1 MKHNVHPF
9 TVELGTRQHVTEALM
24 RCRVVVF
31 AMVKKIA
38 KRAHT
43 AQSVHLQYC
52 TVSPIVITLAS

>member
-38 KRAHT
+38 KRA
-43 AQSVHLQYC
+43 QSVHLQYC